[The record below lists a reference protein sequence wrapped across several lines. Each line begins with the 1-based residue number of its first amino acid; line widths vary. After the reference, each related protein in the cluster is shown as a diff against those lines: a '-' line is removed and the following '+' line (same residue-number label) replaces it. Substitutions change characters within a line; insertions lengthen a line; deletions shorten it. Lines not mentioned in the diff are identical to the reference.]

1 MRQRSCRS
9 QACES
14 EWTMD
19 GEKDLHVVYHS
30 PRGSATM
37 WASKGPMTTFCVD
50 HAGADAF
57 VGQRVT

>member
-1 MRQRSCRS
+1 
-9 QACES
+9 
-14 EWTMD
+14 MD
-19 GEKDLHVVYHS
+19 GENDLHVVYHS
-30 PRGSATM
+30 LRGSATM